1 MNGIYS
7 FLGVAV
13 CLACMGAVLKQLKPA
28 AFPFYAVACTLVCGG
43 YLISVLSPV
52 TAYIKQLT
60 EATALPSF
68 FSLLFK
74 AVGVSLLCS
83 LASEICKGCGETG
96 LASGVESAGKAVILL
111 LSLPVVKYLLDS
123 ALGLAIG

>member
-1 MNGIYS
+1 MNGLYT

-13 CLACMGAVLKQLKPA
+13 CLACMGAVLKQLKPLV
-28 AFPFYAVACTLVCGG
+28 FPFYAVACTVVCGA
-43 YLISVLSPV
+43 YLISLLSPV
-52 TAYIKQLT
+52 TAYIKQLAD
-60 EATALPSF
+60 ATALPSF

-96 LASGVESAGKAVILL
+96 LASGVESAGKAAVLI

-123 ALGLAIG
+123 ALGLVSG